1 MSEEVRHAPS
11 YASTLIMAHL
21 GSGRLL
27 HEQAMKHIPVQTTLM
42 DITPNPQRR
51 SKTVRGLQR
60 AGGVAAL
67 IEAATFIVGFV
78 LFLTLLESEGYG
90 ASDTTAEENAAFLA
104 DNQGIMYAWNFIIY
118 VLFGIALVVLALALH
133 ERLKDRMSGLMTI
146 ATPFGLIWSGLV
158 IASGMV
164 ANIGAS
170 AVVDL
175 YETDPT
181 AAGALWRSLDFVATG
196 LGGGNEIVGGIWVLL
211 ISWAAR
217 HVGAFSRA
225 LSSLGIVI
233 GVSGIITAV
242 PALQV
247 VGAIFGLGLI
257 VWFTWMGIVM
267 LRTDLAPA
275 DVHRAALA
283 GAPGQ

>member
-1 MSEEVRHAPS
+1 
-11 YASTLIMAHL
+11 
-21 GSGRLL
+21 
-27 HEQAMKHIPVQTTLM
+27 MKGI
-42 DITPNPQRR
+42 
-51 SKTVRGLQR
+51 QR

-78 LFLTLLESEGYG
+78 VFFTLLESEGYG
-90 ASDTTAEENAAFLA
+90 AAATTAEENAAFLA
-104 DNQGIMYAWNFIIY
+104 DNQGIMYAWNVIIY

-133 ERLKDRMSGLMTI
+133 ERLKNRMPGLMQV
-146 ATPFGLIWSGLV
+146 ATTFGLIWSGLV

-175 YETDPT
+175 YETDPA
-181 AAGALWRSLDFVATG
+181 AAGALWRSLDVVATG

-217 HVGAFSRA
+217 QVGAFSRA
-225 LSSLGIVI
+225 LSYLGIVI
-233 GVSGIITAV
+233 GVSGIVTAI
-242 PALQV
+242 PAAQA

-257 VWFTWMGIVM
+257 VWFIWVGFVM
-267 LRTDLAPA
+267 LRTDLATA
-275 DVHRAALA
+275 NAHAAALA
-283 GAPGQ
+283 VAPAQ